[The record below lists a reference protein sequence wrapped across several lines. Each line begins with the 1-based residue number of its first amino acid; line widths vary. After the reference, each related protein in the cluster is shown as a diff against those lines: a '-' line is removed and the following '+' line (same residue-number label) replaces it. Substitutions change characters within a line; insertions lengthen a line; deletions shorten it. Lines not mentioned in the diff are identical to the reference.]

1 MCHLRPASGA
11 KILRTEIELDIG
23 AGFIRSF
30 DTEIPI
36 AYALRPEPAMSFVRL
51 VTHRLSQ
58 RALVLCLVLVSLL
71 SFGVAPA
78 MAKGGMPEPYVSQ
91 SLDAVLMPVTKEV
104 RAKFKLGKKAAGA
117 VVVSVEPGGV
127 GELYGFE
134 PGDVISQVG
143 GKVIRRPVDIDT
155 MVRYWLN
162 KGNSY
167 FTFDGTRKNR
177 KKRAI
182 VELAVETYQKPIALE
197 TIGRW
202 RGYKTPAFDYVEYYT
217 YYQPRFYDIYEYST
231 YYVEQ
236 VIYTETYI
244 TAIESNEY
252 VFYYDSPSDDLVW
265 HDEEYITEVNEYVYS
280 EEFYSEYTS
289 TEVYYADDP
298 QATAY
303 EDTGYDEAGYDATA
317 AGETDEQVYEEQA
330 PETYD
335 AAAEDGSYE
344 EPVADD
350 QTGMDPSAETYDES
364 AYEDP
369 AAAADEPVY
378 EEPAP
383 ETYDEQAYEDP
394 APETYEEPAA
404 EEPVYEEPA
413 YEEPAYEEPAY
424 EEPAYEEPVYEE
436 PAYEE
441 PVYEEP
447 AYEEP
452 AYEEPAQ
459 DGGGGECYYDDD
471 GNMIC

>member
-1 MCHLRPASGA
+1 MPTALLSLRPL
-11 KILRTEIELDIG
+11 LR
-23 AGFIRSF
+23 
-30 DTEIPI
+30 
-36 AYALRPEPAMSFVRL
+36 
-51 VTHRLSQ
+51 
-58 RALVLCLVLVSLL
+58 LCLAFVVALSLL
-71 SFGVAPA
+71 AVANPA
-78 MAKGGMPEPYVSQ
+78 QAKGGMPEPYVSQ

-117 VVVSVEPGGV
+117 VVVSVQPGGV

-197 TIGRW
+197 TVGRW

-217 YYQPRFYDIYEYST
+217 YYEPRFYEIYEYST

-244 TAIESNEY
+244 TAIESTEY
-252 VFYYDSPSDDLVW
+252 VFYYDTPSEDLVW

-298 QATAY
+298 EATAY
-303 EDTGYDEAGYDATA
+303 EDTGYDEAGYDAA
-317 AGETDEQVYEEQA
+317 AGETDEQVYEDPA

-335 AAAEDGSYE
+335 AEAQDGSYE

-350 QTGMDPSAETYDES
+350 QTDMDPAAETYDDQG
-364 AYEDP
+364 YEDP
-369 AAAADEPVY
+369 AAATEEQAY
-378 EEPAP
+378 EDPAP

-394 APETYEEPAA
+394 APETYEEPVA
-404 EEPVYEEPA
+404 EEPA

-424 EEPAYEEPVYEE
+424 EEPA
-436 PAYEE
+436 
-441 PVYEEP
+441 YEEP